1 MLLWGGFS
9 NFMSDFSGVLW
20 PAEVDETIL
29 VQRNVF
35 DKKSEQINVPKWD
48 NVYNVGKFLL
58 HYTSFSK
65 SYFTIEKKKSPF
77 YLPKTYVLSSYIRH

>member
-1 MLLWGGFS
+1 
-9 NFMSDFSGVLW
+9 MSDFSGVLW
-20 PAEVDETIL
+20 PAEVDETIF

-35 DKKSEQINVPKWD
+35 DKNLSISKSPRWD
-48 NVYNVGKFLL
+48 NLYNVGEFLL